1 MDSALPEVRRDPRLR
16 IAILAAGFV
25 LIGAVF
31 LWRLFYLQIIKHDYY
46 QTAALSKQLKEYQ
59 IEPQRGII
67 EAYNGD
73 RVVSLVLNEER
84 FTLFADPTFVTKEE
98 DVALKLAAITKADKN
113 DMLEKLTNKNTRYAV
128 LAKKLTKEQAK
139 DVDNLKDRDKIKG
152 IGVRSTSQR
161 TYPEGNLAA
170 QLLGFV
176 NEEGE
181 GQYGIEGYLNEAL
194 TGEPG
199 LLKAITDADG
209 VPLVANTDNVIKAPA
224 NGERVR
230 LTLDVAMQRKME
242 ELLKAGLDHA
252 KAKEG
257 GIVIMEAETG
267 AVKAMA
273 NWPSYSPENY
283 SQVSDVGLFNNA
295 MVSTPMELGSIQ
307 KPLTMGAA
315 LDTNSVSANTWYSDP
330 NTKRVGDKVISNAI
344 SYGAAERSVQEILE
358 KSLNT
363 GAVYLL
369 EQMGGGEINEK
380 GRKTL
385 YEYLVDHY
393 RFGKL
398 TGIEQQ
404 GEQEGY
410 IPSPDDG
417 FGLNIQFANM
427 TFGQGMN
434 VTPLQHAA
442 AFNAVINGG
451 TYYRPRLVDSYIDAA
466 GKETSVG
473 PDVVAQ
479 SVVQSSVSDTLRN
492 MLEATVRV
500 NGFFTEKSGYNVGGK
515 TGTAQ
520 IPRPEGGYYEDKY
533 NGTYIGYVG
542 GKTPQYIV
550 SIRVIEPKIAGFSG
564 SQAAAPIFTS
574 VAQSLIDNFNVKPE

>member
-25 LIGAVF
+25 LVGAVF

-98 DVALKLAAITKADKN
+98 DVALKIAAITKADKN
-113 DMLEKLTNKNTRYAV
+113 DLLEKLKNKNTRYAV

-139 DVDNLKDRDKIKG
+139 EVDNLKDRDKIKG

-181 GQYGIEGYLNEAL
+181 GQYGIEGYLDEEL

-283 SQVSDVGLFNNA
+283 SQVSDVALFNNA

-315 LDTNSVSANTWYSDP
+315 LDTESVAANTWYSDP

-344 SYGAAERSVQEILE
+344 NYGAAERSVQEILE

-385 YEYLVDHY
+385 YEYLVDHF

-442 AFNAVINGG
+442 AFNASINGG
-451 TYYRPRLVDSYIDAA
+451 TFYRPRLVDSYIDAS
-466 GKETSVG
+466 GKEASVG
-473 PDVVAQ
+473 PDVLAQ

-500 NGFFTEKSGYNVGGK
+500 NGFFTEKAGYKVGGK